1 MQKGRRD
8 HPAHHRGHQRREQ
21 KENQE
26 NAEKEAHLKIR
37 NEKMDSIVPVAERK
51 ARRECVGTGG
61 GRQVRFAAGEES
73 PHGQKPMLPVLAGK
87 VGELK
92 MTSCERS
99 EHSITSGRASTL
111 STRCWWPR
119 SRIRLRMRSSM
130 VTPAETTL

>member
-99 EHSITSGRASTL
+99 EHSITSGRA
-111 STRCWWPR
+111 
-119 SRIRLRMRSSM
+119 RLRAGTFSPPGTGRRRRRRRWTGRSGR
-130 VTPAETTL
+130 